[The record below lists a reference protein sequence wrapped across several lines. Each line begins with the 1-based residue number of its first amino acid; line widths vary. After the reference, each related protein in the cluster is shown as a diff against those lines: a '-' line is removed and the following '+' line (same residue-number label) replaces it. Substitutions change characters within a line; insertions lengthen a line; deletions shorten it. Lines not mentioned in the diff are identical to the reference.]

1 MNSTNSVIEEH
12 EPLQTVSVHH
22 YSHSTPRI
30 IHPRLS
36 HQDTCESDA
45 GLVEDI
51 GIITMCMNS
60 CTVQNTFKAK
70 HIDTVNPEIFAKI
83 LFSGK
88 ALKDILAALKIC
100 D

>member
-22 YSHSTPRI
+22 YSHNTPRI

-36 HQDTCESDA
+36 HQETCESDA

-60 CTVQNTFKAK
+60 CTVQTTFKAK
-70 HIDTVNPEIFAKI
+70 HIDST
-83 LFSGK
+83 LFFV
-88 ALKDILAALKIC
+88 LLFLLIIC
-100 D
+100 HVAIQFP